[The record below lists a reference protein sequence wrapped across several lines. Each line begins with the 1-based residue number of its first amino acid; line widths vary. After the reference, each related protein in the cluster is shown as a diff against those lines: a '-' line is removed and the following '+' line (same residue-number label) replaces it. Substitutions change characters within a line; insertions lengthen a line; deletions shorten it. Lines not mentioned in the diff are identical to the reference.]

1 MLPPDT
7 APEHDAEH
15 DAASRAAGPAEVPTE
30 SVSLGALS
38 LPARLTVAVALGTVA
53 VYTAWHLAMV
63 FLFVA
68 PSNTLSENYE
78 ETVEGYI
85 YPEFEQNWKLFA
97 PNPLQRQ
104 EGLAVRA
111 EVREADGG
119 TRVTD
124 WLDLGA
130 LDVEGIRHNLLP
142 SHTSQNLMRR
152 AWDFYV
158 GAHDEDGNPIGQ
170 RGESSAAY
178 VHRIALLRLGEET
191 DLDLDD
197 VERIQ
202 LRSSTARI
210 PSPDWR
216 AEDFDTATY
225 YEELDWWV
233 VTTEDLPSGALAQ
246 DDEGEQP

>member
-1 MLPPDT
+1 MLPSDP

-15 DAASRAAGPAEVPTE
+15 DALRAVRTAYVPTE
-30 SVSLGALS
+30 SVRLGALS
-38 LPARLTVAVALGTVA
+38 LPARMIIAVAVGAMAVLTV
-53 VYTAWHLAMV
+53 WHLTMI

-68 PSNTLSENYE
+68 PSNTLSEDYQD
-78 ETVEGYI
+78 TVQGYI

-104 EGLAVRA
+104 EGLSVRA
-111 EVREADGG
+111 EVREEDGG
-119 TRVTD
+119 TRVTE

-142 SHTSQNLMRR
+142 SHTAQNLTRR

-158 GAHDEDGNPIGQ
+158 GSHDENGDPVGQ
-170 RGESSAAY
+170 RGELSASF
-178 VHRIALLRLGEET
+178 VHRIALMRLGEAT
-191 DLDLDD
+191 DVDLDD
-197 VERIQ
+197 VERVQ
-202 LRSSTARI
+202 LRSSTARV
-210 PSPDWR
+210 PSPAWR
-216 AEDFDTATY
+216 REDFDTATS

-233 VTTEDLPSGALAQ
+233 VTTEDLPRGALAQ

>member
-1 MLPPDT
+1 MLPSDT

-15 DAASRAAGPAEVPTE
+15 DAHPAAGPEVPTE

-38 LPARLTVAVALGTVA
+38 LPARLTVAVAVGAVA
-53 VYTAWHLAMV
+53 VYTVWHLAMV

-68 PSNTLSENYE
+68 PSNTLSEDYRD
-78 ETVEGYI
+78 TVRGYI

-104 EGLAVRA
+104 EGLEVRA
-111 EVREADGG
+111 EVRGADGG
-119 TRVTD
+119 TEITD

-130 LDVEGIRHNLLP
+130 IDVEGIRHNPLP
-142 SHTSQNLMRR
+142 SHTAQNLMRR

-158 GAHDEDGNPIGQ
+158 GAHNEDGDPVGQ
-170 RGESSAAY
+170 RGELSASY

-191 DLDLDD
+191 DLDLDA
-197 VERIQ
+197 VERLQ
-202 LRSSTARI
+202 LRSSTTRVPA
-210 PSPDWR
+210 PDWR
-216 AEDFDTATY
+216 AENYDTDTY
-225 YEELDWWV
+225 YEELDWWA
-233 VTTEDLPSGALAQ
+233 VTAEDLPRGALAQ